1 MAKYLF
7 MASYTAHGTK
17 GVMKDGGS
25 RRRDQVDRMI
35 RGLGGTLET
44 FYYAFGDADV
54 YGIVDLPDHASA
66 AAVSMTVN
74 ATGAIHVKTVIL
86 MSPEEIDAAAKKSV
100 EFRPPSG

>member
-17 GVMKDGGS
+17 GVVKDGGS
-25 RRRDQVDRMI
+25 SRRDQVDRMI

-44 FYYAFGDADV
+44 FYFAFGDADV

-66 AAVSMTVN
+66 AAVSMTIN
-74 ATGAIHVKTVIL
+74 ATGAVQVKTVIL
-86 MSPEEIDAAAKKSV
+86 MSPEEIDEAAKKAV
-100 EFRPPSG
+100 EYRPPGN